1 MLELVGSAIVL
12 GWPVLVVLFCLL
24 VYFQFGLKDPQVR
37 QRAVFKTFIGIIAA
51 LLALMAIE
59 NFKVSFFG
67 NSRLVPVSLVL
78 ITALA
83 FMMGIYFKNIGALLK
98 IGGFMFLVAAALSG
112 YGNWLPQ
119 VEGGFP
125 PPEVKLD
132 FSGMSP
138 LQLADEGEKIIFG
151 GIGQSRVQ
159 GAIGKG
165 QCPLC
170 HGFNKG
176 FLSERAPNLF
186 GIADRSK
193 ERLEDPRYSK
203 GNPEARDTVDKEAFP
218 GAGTAETVQEYI
230 AESHACPSCFVV
242 EEFGLKG
249 SNDRESQ
256 MPRIHKP
263 PISLTL
269 GELAAVD
276 TWMYVREGK
285 EPPTFDEILASYEKF
300 IPEADRPKAATDV
313 EAPAAGGVL
322 ATGEEV
328 AGPAEVDIGGREHGD
343 APVPMVMVVPREER
357 TAVGRGDSLALEAP
371 GEAGVV
377 LQGLELGLG
386 ERVVVRDARAAERSR
401 DAEVGEELCR
411 ALRRHRGS
419 AIRVECQ
426 DLGVHLVLATGL
438 LDQVARK
445 PRILAVGDHPPHRI
459 TTVEIQ

>member
-1 MLELVGSAIVL
+1 VLELLGAGIVL
-12 GWPVLVVLFCLL
+12 GWPVLVGLFGLL
-24 VYFQFGLKDPQVR
+24 LYFQFGLKDPQVR

-51 LLALMAIE
+51 LMALMAIE
-59 NFKVSFFG
+59 NYKVNFFG
-67 NSRLVPVSLVL
+67 NSRLLPVSLVL
-78 ITALA
+78 VTALA

-125 PPEVKLD
+125 PPVVKLD
-132 FSGMSP
+132 FGGMSP

-151 GIGQSRVQ
+151 GIGQSKVQ

-186 GIADRSK
+186 GIPDKAK

-203 GNPEARDTVDKEAFP
+203 GNPEARDTVEKESFP

-230 AESHACPSCFVV
+230 AESHACPNCFVV
-242 EEFGLKG
+242 EGFGLQG
-249 SNDRESQ
+249 SSDRESQ

-276 TWMYVREGK
+276 TWLYIREGK

-313 EAPAAGGVL
+313 EAPAGGGVL
-322 ATGEEV
+322 ASGEEPV
-328 AGPAEVDIGGREHGD
+328 DKILTKAACVTCHTIPGIEGAIGKIGPKLEEGTSAPRRLRSPEYKSSPGGGKAKSVREYVTESILNPS
-343 APVPMVMVVPREER
+343 AFVVPGFPDNQMPKEF
-357 TAVGRGDSLALEAP
+357 GK
-371 GEAGVV
+371 
-377 LQGLELGLG
+377 
-386 ERVVVRDARAAERSR
+386 
-401 DAEVGEELCR
+401 
-411 ALRRHRGS
+411 
-419 AIRVECQ
+419 
-426 DLGVHLVLATGL
+426 L
-438 LDQVARK
+438 LDAG
-445 PRILAVGDHPPHRI
+445 AVNKIVDYLSQLEEGKEPPPI
-459 TTVEIQ
+459 T